1 MLERLNTT
9 LRRKNMPDKELLTPL
24 TIAEVMRLG
33 CNTSAHANQN
43 KANYVQ
49 KETDLHSSIQS
60 LTTSVYQSSIKN
72 SDDLLT
78 HKEMCDELGISTQT
92 GYDWRNPKSPRYK
105 EDLAK
110 IAIYLSSRTVR
121 FRRIDIQQFA
131 RKAGPNAK

>member
-1 MLERLNTT
+1 
-9 LRRKNMPDKELLTPL
+9 MPDKESLTPL
-24 TIAEVMRLG
+24 SIAEVMRLG
-33 CNTSAHANQN
+33 CDTSAHSNQS
-43 KANYVQ
+43 KANSAH
-49 KETDLHSSIQS
+49 KEADLHSSIQS
-60 LTTSVYQSSIKN
+60 LTTQVYQSGIKD

-78 HKEMCDELGISTQT
+78 HKEMCHELGISTQT

-131 RKAGPNAK
+131 RRAGPNAK